1 MLLCQI
7 FADNGFTDVS
17 LDQLVRLGKLSHI
30 AMWRFLRE
38 DSEIAFKPS
47 VYMLCRQLLDSNS
60 SSYIVNSLRML
71 IRLTTQQKEPYTT
84 VFNVMSAIY
93 RC

>member
-1 MLLCQI
+1 MMLCHI

-38 DSEIAFKPS
+38 DSKLALKPS
-47 VYMLCRQLLDSNS
+47 LYMLCSQLLNSNS

-71 IRLTTQQKEPYTT
+71 IRLTTQEKEPYTT